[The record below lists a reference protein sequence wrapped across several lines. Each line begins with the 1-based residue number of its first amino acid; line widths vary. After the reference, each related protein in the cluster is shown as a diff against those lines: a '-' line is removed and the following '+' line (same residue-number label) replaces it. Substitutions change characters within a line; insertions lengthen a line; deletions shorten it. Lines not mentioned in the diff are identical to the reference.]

1 MATTTQKSARIF
13 GQNTKRPRMIFPQ
26 ESLLSY
32 FLVSRPEVSCM
43 GGLDLSRIG
52 MMLPTPQGIKGDLKF
67 FQEAWIKR
75 C

>member
-1 MATTTQKSARIF
+1 MA
-13 GQNTKRPRMIFPQ
+13 
-26 ESLLSY
+26 
-32 FLVSRPEVSCM
+32 
-43 GGLDLSRIG
+43 GLDLSRIG